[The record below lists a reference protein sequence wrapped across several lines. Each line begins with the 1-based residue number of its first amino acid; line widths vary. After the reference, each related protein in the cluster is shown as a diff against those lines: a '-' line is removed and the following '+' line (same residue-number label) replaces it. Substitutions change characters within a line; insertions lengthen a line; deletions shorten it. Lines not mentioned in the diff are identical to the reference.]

1 MRSNAGPFNVARAEP
16 VSNFTRIER
25 GTWVRFIPS
34 GWLFFFAFPGTPDRG
49 TWVRFPVAGPD
60 GYFFRVPGNAD
71 GYFSRSRDRTA
82 NRRNRTLHSRSKY
95 PRCRLPSSPHAPVSP
110 QGVPPDQAPLSLSQ
124 RPMPTA
130 HRAAPGRPRGTAAAF
145 RAGPGRPRRP
155 DHADGDACATGRVAL
170 ARPSITRSTVG
181 NAPTTPDR
189 LGRPVARGG
198 GFGAEPDVARA
209 PRALVR
215 VPPSRGSGASPRPPV
230 AASPSPRP
238 DRRPRRRPS

>member
-95 PRCRLPSSPHAPVSP
+95 PVCTKRPACACFATRCSAGPGSALSEST
-110 QGVPPDQAPLSLSQ
+110 PDADG
-124 RPMPTA
+124 T
-130 HRAAPGRPRGTAAAF
+130 PRGTGAAA
-145 RAGPGRPRRP
+145 RDGR
-155 DHADGDACATGRVAL
+155 GV
-170 ARPSITRSTVG
+170 
-181 NAPTTPDR
+181 
-189 LGRPVARGG
+189 
-198 GFGAEPDVARA
+198 
-209 PRALVR
+209 
-215 VPPSRGSGASPRPPV
+215 SRGSGSTASSRPCRRRRLRDGARRSRAALHHTVHRRKRPDDTRPPGT
-230 AASPSPRP
+230 
-238 DRRPRRRPS
+238 PRRSGWWVRR